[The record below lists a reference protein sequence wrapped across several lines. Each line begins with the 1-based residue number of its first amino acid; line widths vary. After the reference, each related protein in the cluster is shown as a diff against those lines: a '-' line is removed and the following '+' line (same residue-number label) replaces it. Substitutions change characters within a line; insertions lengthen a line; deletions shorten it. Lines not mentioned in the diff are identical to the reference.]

1 MKKLPRLILFSFL
14 LLNSFQSSATHVVGG
29 ELNYRWIG
37 GNNYEIR
44 LTVFRD
50 CINGVPPFDNPASI
64 GIFNSAN
71 NLVNINYSYT
81 GFYPDP
87 YYNVSPPYYNNATFN
102 NQTYGFLILP
112 HDSATVPNTISS
124 PCEIPPANI
133 CYRVCH
139 YIDTITL
146 PPIAGGYHLAYQR
159 CCRNFSIANIV
170 NPLNTG
176 STYDAWIPAS
186 PNNFDSNPVFTYLPA
201 TYICVNNPF
210 VFDHSATDYEGDSL
224 VYQLCDPLQGATNA
238 NSVPQPPNNPPYA
251 TITWQ
256 PPYSLANIFGGVPL
270 TINPQTGLLTA
281 TPNSIGQFVYAVCV
295 IEYRNGVPIGE
306 TRRDFQVNIVAC
318 ANITVASLLASTV
331 ACGSHTA
338 TFTNNSTGASTYHW
352 DFGDLSTNA
361 DTSNLFSPSYTYP
374 DTGWY
379 NVTLIAYSSV
389 NTACNDTSHANVHV
403 RPLPVV
409 TVTSPPPIC
418 IGQQSALITAS
429 GTSTSYTWSPST
441 GLSNTTGS
449 SVTASPAST
458 TTYTVTGTLNGCTAS
473 AQVTVTVNPLPVIAV
488 TPPPAICIGQQS
500 ATLTANGAS
509 TYSWT
514 PATALS
520 ATTGSTVT
528 ANPSSTATY
537 TVTGTDNNGC
547 TASTQVTV
555 TVNPLPVIAVTPP
568 PAICVGQQN
577 ATLTA
582 NGASTYSWTPATA
595 LSATTG
601 STVTANPTS
610 TTSYTV
616 TGTDNNGC
624 TASTQVTVTVNPLLV
639 IAVTPPPAICV
650 GQQSATLT
658 ANGAST
664 YSWTPATAL
673 SATTGSTVTANPT
686 STTSYTVTGTDNNGC
701 IASTQVTVTVNPLPV
716 IAATPPP
723 AICVGQ
729 QSATLVANGAS
740 TYSWT
745 PATALSATTGSA
757 VTANPTS
764 TITYTVTGTDNNGC
778 TASTQVTVTV
788 NPLPVIAVAP
798 PPAICVGQQSAT
810 LTANGAST
818 YSWTPATALSATTGS
833 SVTAN
838 PTSTTTYTVTGT
850 DINGCTASTQ
860 VTVNVNPLP
869 VVTVSSASI
878 CNGQSTTLSAN
889 GANTYSWSPATSLS
903 ATTGSTVT
911 ANPASTIT
919 YTVTGID
926 NNGCTSTGQGTVS
939 VTTVAVTVSPNTAI
953 CNGFPTTLSAN
964 GATTYSWSPAASLSS
979 SIGSSVS
986 ANPNATTTYTVI
998 GTTNGCTA
1006 SAQVTITVNGII
1018 LAVSPATI
1026 CQGQSTTLTV
1036 NGATNYSWSP
1046 SNTLSSSTGASVT
1059 ANPAT
1064 TTTYTVTGTSNGC
1077 SGTAQVTVTVNPLPL
1092 VAVTPPP
1099 AICVGQQNATITANG
1114 ASTYSWTPATA
1125 LSATTGSTVTATPIS
1140 TTTYTVTGTDNNGC
1154 TASTQVTVTVNPL
1167 PVIAVAPPP
1176 AICVGQQSATLTA
1189 NGASTYSWTPA
1200 TALSATTGSSVT
1212 ATPAS
1217 TITYTVTGTDN
1228 NGCTAS
1234 AQVTVTVNPL
1244 PQPSFTFQV
1253 ATCSRLVTF
1262 TNTSSNTVSSSWNF
1276 GDASI
1281 SNLANPSHTYS
1292 VNGNYNV
1299 TLIVTSSYGCTDTI
1313 VNPVVIN
1320 YVPVVAAFNPANTLC
1335 SYDFNFTNQSTGASS
1350 YNWNFG
1356 DANTSTQTSPSH
1368 TYAASG
1374 NYTVTLIAN
1383 NVNGC
1388 ADTTSQNVSMQPLAQ
1403 ANFNYQT
1410 DTCSLTVTFA
1420 NNSANASAYSW
1431 NFGDATTSSQQ
1442 NPVHTYSS
1450 TGNYNVTLIATT
1462 AAGCNDTVAVAV
1474 PLSFVLPAA
1483 AFTINPSPC
1492 SFNIS
1497 LNNQST
1503 GANNYSWNFGD
1514 NTTSTAQNPSHTY
1527 LQPGNYTVTLSI
1539 AGVAS
1544 CADSITHSV
1553 TIDPLPAASFTQLLD
1568 TCTLSATFNN
1578 TSQNAI
1584 LYSWNFGDA
1593 STSTQANPS
1602 HTYSAAGNYT
1612 VTLTVTDV
1620 NGCTAAATQSF
1631 AFSPLPVAA
1640 FLVNQSPC
1648 SFSISLNNQ
1657 SAGANTYH
1665 WDFGDNTTSTLQNP
1679 SHTYALPGNYTIA
1692 LITSG
1697 VASCADTVSQSII
1710 VNPLPSAAFNSI
1722 LDVCSL
1728 TASFNNNSLNGIL
1741 YSWNFGDATTS
1752 TQQTPVHTYSS
1763 SGNYT
1768 VTLTVT
1774 DVNGCT
1780 ATAIQS
1786 FSFPA
1791 LPVSAF
1797 SHQVDLCSRLATFAN
1812 NSVNAVSYIWNFGDA
1827 TNSSVQSPTHL
1838 YAANGNYNVTLIATS
1853 ASGCSDTLTIPVSVN
1868 YVPVIAAFNLVNIPC
1883 TFYVSFANQSTGGAS
1898 YYWSFGD
1905 NYFSSQLNPNHYY
1918 SSGGN
1923 YTITLVSTDANGCSD
1938 SSSQNISL
1946 PVPAQASFSFVT
1958 DSCTRLVSFTNSSI
1972 NGNSYYWNFGDA
1984 GTSSQ
1989 MNPAH
1994 TYSTN
1999 GNYNV
2004 SLVATSSSGCADTMV
2019 IPVPITI
2026 SLPVAAFT
2034 PAPDVCSFDVNFT
2047 NLSVNASTYA
2057 WNFGDNTTS
2066 YLANPTHAYQNSGS
2080 YNITLVVSTTA
2091 GCIDSTANNVGVA
2104 PVPVASFTSQI
2115 DTCSLVAQFMNNSQ
2129 NAANYYWNFGDS
2141 TTSVSGNPPAHTYP
2155 ATGSYNVMLVVED
2168 NNGCRDTMTK
2178 TLNPF
2183 ISSKADY
2190 TYSID
2195 TCAQQVNFFNQSD
2208 FAFSYLWD
2216 FGDGQTSSEV
2226 SQSHHYP
2233 SDGNYPV
2240 LLITNP
2246 GTVCADTA
2254 KYTVDFSLL
2263 GIGNIYVPN
2272 AFTPNS
2278 DGKNDIF
2285 EIVGYYPCEDLTLY
2299 IFDRWGEMIYK
2310 ASGKHI
2316 TWDGNYIRNRVK
2328 LEVYVYILQ
2337 GTYFYQKGT
2346 ITVIR

>member
-488 TPPPAICIGQQS
+488 TPPPAICIGQQ
-500 ATLTANGAS
+500 
-509 TYSWT
+509 
-514 PATALS
+514 
-520 ATTGSTVT
+520 
-528 ANPSSTATY
+528 
-537 TVTGTDNNGC
+537 
-547 TASTQVTV
+547 
-555 TVNPLPVIAVTPP
+555 
-568 PAICVGQQN
+568 N

-639 IAVTPPPAICV
+639 IAVT
-650 GQQSATLT
+650 
-658 ANGAST
+658 
-664 YSWTPATAL
+664 
-673 SATTGSTVTANPT
+673 
-686 STTSYTVTGTDNNGC
+686 
-701 IASTQVTVTVNPLPV
+701 
-716 IAATPPP
+716 
-723 AICVGQ
+723 
-729 QSATLVANGAS
+729 
-740 TYSWT
+740 
-745 PATALSATTGSA
+745 
-757 VTANPTS
+757 
-764 TITYTVTGTDNNGC
+764 
-778 TASTQVTVTV
+778 
-788 NPLPVIAVAP
+788 P

-1026 CQGQSTTLTV
+1026 CQGGSR
-1036 NGATNYSWSP
+1036 
-1046 SNTLSSSTGASVT
+1046 AS
-1059 ANPAT
+1059 
-1064 TTTYTVTGTSNGC
+1064 
-1077 SGTAQVTVTVNPLPL
+1077 
-1092 VAVTPPP
+1092 
-1099 AICVGQQNATITANG
+1099 IC
-1114 ASTYSWTPATA
+1114 
-1125 LSATTGSTVTATPIS
+1125 
-1140 TTTYTVTGTDNNGC
+1140 
-1154 TASTQVTVTVNPL
+1154 
-1167 PVIAVAPPP
+1167 
-1176 AICVGQQSATLTA
+1176 
-1189 NGASTYSWTPA
+1189 
-1200 TALSATTGSSVT
+1200 
-1212 ATPAS
+1212 
-1217 TITYTVTGTDN
+1217 
-1228 NGCTAS
+1228 
-1234 AQVTVTVNPL
+1234 
-1244 PQPSFTFQV
+1244 
-1253 ATCSRLVTF
+1253 
-1262 TNTSSNTVSSSWNF
+1262 SSN
-1276 GDASI
+1276 
-1281 SNLANPSHTYS
+1281 Y
-1292 VNGNYNV
+1292 
-1299 TLIVTSSYGCTDTI
+1299 
-1313 VNPVVIN
+1313 
-1320 YVPVVAAFNPANTLC
+1320 
-1335 SYDFNFTNQSTGASS
+1335 
-1350 YNWNFG
+1350 
-1356 DANTSTQTSPSH
+1356 
-1368 TYAASG
+1368 
-1374 NYTVTLIAN
+1374 
-1383 NVNGC
+1383 
-1388 ADTTSQNVSMQPLAQ
+1388 
-1403 ANFNYQT
+1403 
-1410 DTCSLTVTFA
+1410 
-1420 NNSANASAYSW
+1420 
-1431 NFGDATTSSQQ
+1431 
-1442 NPVHTYSS
+1442 
-1450 TGNYNVTLIATT
+1450 
-1462 AAGCNDTVAVAV
+1462 
-1474 PLSFVLPAA
+1474 
-1483 AFTINPSPC
+1483 
-1492 SFNIS
+1492 
-1497 LNNQST
+1497 
-1503 GANNYSWNFGD
+1503 
-1514 NTTSTAQNPSHTY
+1514 
-1527 LQPGNYTVTLSI
+1527 
-1539 AGVAS
+1539 
-1544 CADSITHSV
+1544 
-1553 TIDPLPAASFTQLLD
+1553 
-1568 TCTLSATFNN
+1568 
-1578 TSQNAI
+1578 
-1584 LYSWNFGDA
+1584 
-1593 STSTQANPS
+1593 
-1602 HTYSAAGNYT
+1602 
-1612 VTLTVTDV
+1612 
-1620 NGCTAAATQSF
+1620 
-1631 AFSPLPVAA
+1631 
-1640 FLVNQSPC
+1640 
-1648 SFSISLNNQ
+1648 
-1657 SAGANTYH
+1657 
-1665 WDFGDNTTSTLQNP
+1665 
-1679 SHTYALPGNYTIA
+1679 
-1692 LITSG
+1692 
-1697 VASCADTVSQSII
+1697 
-1710 VNPLPSAAFNSI
+1710 
-1722 LDVCSL
+1722 
-1728 TASFNNNSLNGIL
+1728 
-1741 YSWNFGDATTS
+1741 
-1752 TQQTPVHTYSS
+1752 
-1763 SGNYT
+1763 
-1768 VTLTVT
+1768 
-1774 DVNGCT
+1774 
-1780 ATAIQS
+1780 
-1786 FSFPA
+1786 
-1791 LPVSAF
+1791 
-1797 SHQVDLCSRLATFAN
+1797 
-1812 NSVNAVSYIWNFGDA
+1812 
-1827 TNSSVQSPTHL
+1827 
-1838 YAANGNYNVTLIATS
+1838 
-1853 ASGCSDTLTIPVSVN
+1853 
-1868 YVPVIAAFNLVNIPC
+1868 
-1883 TFYVSFANQSTGGAS
+1883 
-1898 YYWSFGD
+1898 
-1905 NYFSSQLNPNHYY
+1905 
-1918 SSGGN
+1918 
-1923 YTITLVSTDANGCSD
+1923 
-1938 SSSQNISL
+1938 
-1946 PVPAQASFSFVT
+1946 
-1958 DSCTRLVSFTNSSI
+1958 
-1972 NGNSYYWNFGDA
+1972 
-1984 GTSSQ
+1984 
-1989 MNPAH
+1989 
-1994 TYSTN
+1994 
-1999 GNYNV
+1999 
-2004 SLVATSSSGCADTMV
+2004 
-2019 IPVPITI
+2019 
-2026 SLPVAAFT
+2026 
-2034 PAPDVCSFDVNFT
+2034 
-2047 NLSVNASTYA
+2047 
-2057 WNFGDNTTS
+2057 
-2066 YLANPTHAYQNSGS
+2066 
-2080 YNITLVVSTTA
+2080 
-2091 GCIDSTANNVGVA
+2091 
-2104 PVPVASFTSQI
+2104 
-2115 DTCSLVAQFMNNSQ
+2115 
-2129 NAANYYWNFGDS
+2129 
-2141 TTSVSGNPPAHTYP
+2141 
-2155 ATGSYNVMLVVED
+2155 
-2168 NNGCRDTMTK
+2168 
-2178 TLNPF
+2178 
-2183 ISSKADY
+2183 
-2190 TYSID
+2190 
-2195 TCAQQVNFFNQSD
+2195 
-2208 FAFSYLWD
+2208 
-2216 FGDGQTSSEV
+2216 
-2226 SQSHHYP
+2226 
-2233 SDGNYPV
+2233 
-2240 LLITNP
+2240 
-2246 GTVCADTA
+2246 
-2254 KYTVDFSLL
+2254 
-2263 GIGNIYVPN
+2263 
-2272 AFTPNS
+2272 
-2278 DGKNDIF
+2278 
-2285 EIVGYYPCEDLTLY
+2285 
-2299 IFDRWGEMIYK
+2299 
-2310 ASGKHI
+2310 
-2316 TWDGNYIRNRVK
+2316 
-2328 LEVYVYILQ
+2328 
-2337 GTYFYQKGT
+2337 
-2346 ITVIR
+2346 